1 MKVERKIE
9 SEVIDRSVLMVI
21 AYMMNRGLIDS
32 LDFPVS
38 KGKEAYVFRAKPGR
52 KVKSDFVAVKIYMIE
67 TSRFEHMHDYI
78 RGDPRFRKIGGTKK
92 DIVYAWTK
100 KEFRNLMLMHES
112 GVHVPEPYF
121 FRNNLLA
128 MEFIGDA
135 GNPESPAKL
144 LKDVG
149 PPDPKRNF
157 QQIVRDM
164 KRMYDVGL
172 VHGDL
177 SEFNILVQ
185 GDKLV
190 IIDVGQ
196 AVLLDHPMAEEFL
209 RRDVANVVRF
219 FRKFSIKADEED
231 ILKKVKGQEK
241 AKANEKEGKEKTKE
255 QETERETE

>member
-1 MKVERKIE
+1 LGLDDEFEEVRKRVKVERKIE

-78 RGDPRFRKIGGTKK
+78 RGDPRFRKVGSSKK

-100 KEFRNLMLMHES
+100 KEFRNLSLCKEA

-135 GNPESPAKL
+135 ENPATPAKL

-149 PPDPKRNF
+149 PPDPKKNF
-157 QQIVRDM
+157 RQIITDM
-164 KRMYDVGL
+164 KRMYSAGL

-177 SEFNILVQ
+177 SEFNILVH
-185 GDKLV
+185 GNRLV
-190 IIDVGQ
+190 IIDIGQ

-209 RRDVANVVRF
+209 RRDVGNVVRF
-219 FRKFSIKADEED
+219 FKKFGIKTEVEEV
-231 ILKKVKGQEK
+231 LQKVKGQK
-241 AKANEKEGKEKTKE
+241 KD
-255 QETERETE
+255 